1 MGWVFAHYGDGWDGV
16 CGDACPDDPYKFD
29 PGVCGCGML
38 DTDNDGTPDCIDTIP
53 RITEWGIIALS
64 LLMLAVGTPYMRLR
78 MALVFQ

>member
-1 MGWVFAHYGDGWDGV
+1 LENKV
-16 CGDACPDDPYKFD
+16 
-29 PGVCGCGML
+29 
-38 DTDNDGTPDCIDTIP
+38 TIP